1 MDTTISIDP
10 IAPVCT
16 TSPRNSKVWKS
27 CCLTTSPQAI
37 KYFVQVSVL
46 ISLIAYSMTMIVYDN
61 RCESQRAYGSLLMMS
76 IGVFIPAPKIN

>member
-1 MDTTISIDP
+1 MDTVSIDP
-10 IAPVCT
+10 IDPVCSA
-16 TSPRNSKVWKS
+16 SPRNSKVWKS
-27 CCLTTSPQAI
+27 CCITTSPQAI

>member
-1 MDTTISIDP
+1 MDQSITIEP
-10 IAPVCT
+10 LAPAN
-16 TSPRNSKVWKS
+16 NSKVWKS